1 MAVLV
6 SQGGKVRSEKRDA
19 AVGVGGNH
27 RTMNKQQHATA
38 SPLPAHQHIYIHT
51 YIRPAKDR
59 NGNVP
64 ACPKGPFTS
73 ETREGRES
81 KVSCFTSDSPP
92 ISQLRGDSIY
102 FCHASEKSI
111 QARIICYCSN
121 LTPTPF
127 PPIYALLLTL
137 LWHFSLSPWANRL
150 YVQCWIQ
157 KWFQSAPTKK
167 RLTKK

>member
-1 MAVLV
+1 M
-6 SQGGKVRSEKRDA
+6 
-19 AVGVGGNH
+19 
-27 RTMNKQQHATA
+27 
-38 SPLPAHQHIYIHT
+38 PLPLRYQLTNTYTYIHT

-81 KVSCFTSDSPP
+81 KVSCVTSDSPP

-111 QARIICYCSN
+111 RARIICYCST

-137 LWHFSLSPWANRL
+137 LWHFSLSPQGKSSLCPVLNPEM
-150 YVQCWIQ
+150 VPI
-157 KWFQSAPTKK
+157 STNKK
-167 RLTKK
+167 TTNEKIEIHGVA